1 MPRYFQNMPTVGKA
15 VRPNPENVAELKAIE
30 EDIHAKIV
38 AALAAGK
45 KDEDMNAKGLRADPP
60 GTVAIHYGETGFFR
74 EVYSGEDGVIAGIK
88 KYLDM
93 LPSYDLEFFR
103 VDTPQS
109 PAASD
114 VELYDLVLNN
124 KKRPY
129 DMYSVIARLFD
140 GSQFMEYKKGYGPEM
155 ITGLAKVDG
164 LLVGVVAN
172 QQGVF
177 PNYPEYKQGAMG
189 VGGKLYRQGLIKM
202 NEFVTLCAR
211 DRLPMIWIQ
220 DTTGIDVGNDAEKAE
235 LLGLGQSLIYSIQSS
250 KLPMMEITLRR
261 GTAAA
266 HYVLGGPQGN
276 DNNAF
281 SLGTAAT
288 EINVM
293 NGETAANAM
302 YTGRLAKDQ
311 KAGKDLQPTI
321 DKMNA
326 LINDYNE
333 KSKPFYCAK
342 AGLVDEIVDMPMMRN
357 YIVAF
362 TDSCYQNPESICPF
376 HQMLLPRTI
385 RDFETFKK

>member
-1 MPRYFQNMPTVGKA
+1 MAVGGA
-15 VRPNPENVAELKAIE
+15 GIVGGMNPKPHVDMET
-30 EDIHAKIV
+30 
-38 AALAAGK
+38 ALAQIEAT
-45 KDEDMNAKGLRADPP
+45 KGLRADPP
-60 GTVAIHYGETGFFR
+60 GSVSIHYGQTGFFR
-74 EVYSGEDGVIAGIK
+74 EVYETQEGVIEGIK
-88 KYLDM
+88 KYVDM
-93 LPSYDLEFFR
+93 LPTFDLEFFR

-109 PAASD
+109 PAMSD
-114 VELYDLVLNN
+114 IELYDLVLNN
-124 KKRPY
+124 KNRPY
-129 DMYSVIARLFD
+129 DMYSVIGRLFD

-155 ITGLAKVDG
+155 ITGIAKVDG

-177 PNYPEYKQGAMG
+177 PNYPEYKVAKYGQSMAA
-189 VGGKLYRQGLIKM
+189 GGKLYRQGLIKM

-211 DRLPMIWIQ
+211 DRIPMVWIQ
-220 DTTGIDVGNDAEKAE
+220 DTTGIDVGDDAEVAE
-235 LLGLGQSLIYSIQSS
+235 LLGLGQSLIYSIQNSN
-250 KLPMMEITLRR
+250 LPMMEITLRR

-293 NGETAANAM
+293 NGKTAANAM

-326 LINDYNE
+326 LIDDYDV
-333 KSKPFYCAK
+333 KSKPLFCAQ

-362 TDSCYQNPESICPF
+362 TDAVYQNPESICPF

-385 RDFETFKK
+385 RDYDNLKK

>member
-1 MPRYFQNMPTVGKA
+1 
-15 VRPNPENVAELKAIE
+15 
-30 EDIHAKIV
+30 
-38 AALAAGK
+38 
-45 KDEDMNAKGLRADPP
+45 
-60 GTVAIHYGETGFFR
+60 
-74 EVYSGEDGVIAGIK
+74 
-88 KYLDM
+88 
-93 LPSYDLEFFR
+93 
-103 VDTPQS
+103 
-109 PAASD
+109 
-114 VELYDLVLNN
+114 
-124 KKRPY
+124 
-129 DMYSVIARLFD
+129 
-140 GSQFMEYKKGYGPEM
+140 
-155 ITGLAKVDG
+155 
-164 LLVGVVAN
+164 
-172 QQGVF
+172 
-177 PNYPEYKQGAMG
+177 MG

>member
-1 MPRYFQNMPTVGKA
+1 MEPIT
-15 VRPNPENVAELKAIE
+15 
-30 EDIHAKIV
+30 
-38 AALAAGK
+38 
-45 KDEDMNAKGLRADPP
+45 
-60 GTVAIHYGETGFFR
+60 TG
-74 EVYSGEDGVIAGIK
+74 
-88 KYLDM
+88 M
-93 LPSYDLEFFR
+93 
-103 VDTPQS
+103 
-109 PAASD
+109 
-114 VELYDLVLNN
+114 
-124 KKRPY
+124 
-129 DMYSVIARLFD
+129 
-140 GSQFMEYKKGYGPEM
+140 
-155 ITGLAKVDG
+155 
-164 LLVGVVAN
+164 
-172 QQGVF
+172 
-177 PNYPEYKQGAMG
+177 QGAA
-189 VGGKLYRQGLIKM
+189 VEDVQS
-202 NEFVTLCAR
+202 
-211 DRLPMIWIQ
+211 RLLQ
-220 DTTGIDVGNDAEKAE
+220 LGYTIDDAEVAE

-293 NGETAANAM
+293 NGKTAANAM

-326 LINDYNE
+326 LIDDYDV
-333 KSKPFYCAK
+333 KSKPLFCAQ

-362 TDSCYQNPESICPF
+362 TDAVYQNPESICPF

-385 RDFETFKK
+385 RDYDNLKK